1 MAEMSENY
9 TSSPAIHSRNKM
21 LHAILELQ
29 TALGLQDLGLLH
41 PVPYRDSH
49 GAVVFVIVQYVKVCV
64 CVCVRACVCVCVC
77 VKGWRE
83 GKEGEGEGERERE
96 RG

>member
-1 MAEMSENY
+1 MFPLQVACTWDHVKGMMEISDSY
-9 TSSPAIHSRNKM
+9 TSSPTIQFRNRI

-49 GAVVFVIVQYVKVCV
+49 GAVVFVIVQYVKVS
-64 CVCVRACVCVCVC
+64 
-77 VKGWRE
+77 RE
-83 GKEGEGEGERERE
+83 N
-96 RG
+96 

>member
-1 MAEMSENY
+1 MACTWDQVKGMAEISENY

-49 GAVVFVIVQYVKVCV
+49 GAVVFVIVQYVKVGV
-64 CVCVRACVCVCVC
+64 LV
-77 VKGWRE
+77 
-83 GKEGEGEGERERE
+83 
-96 RG
+96 

>member
-1 MAEMSENY
+1 MHFDETVEDLKLYLSFFYKVACTWDQVKGMAEISENY

-49 GAVVFVIVQYVKVCV
+49 GAVVFVIVQYVKVGV
-64 CVCVRACVCVCVC
+64 LV
-77 VKGWRE
+77 
-83 GKEGEGEGERERE
+83 
-96 RG
+96 